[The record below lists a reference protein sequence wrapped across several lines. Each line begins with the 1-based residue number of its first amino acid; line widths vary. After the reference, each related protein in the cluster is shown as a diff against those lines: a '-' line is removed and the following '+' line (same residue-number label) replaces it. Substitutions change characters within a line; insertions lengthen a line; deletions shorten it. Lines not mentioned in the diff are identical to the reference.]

1 MKNKQTVLN
10 RIESARV
17 QVSLLKRQLEQKTI
31 TEKAVMS
38 FINRIEGSIN
48 NQLDEMWSEVILEL
62 QPIDYNNTEIVWE
75 WHFWDHLVQDT
86 NMNLDNY
93 GQINENPQL
102 SAPSCNPGNPLLPDQ
117 S

>member
-48 NQLDEMWSEVILEL
+48 GIENLVDLEDE
-62 QPIDYNNTEIVWE
+62 N
-75 WHFWDHLVQDT
+75 F
-86 NMNLDNY
+86 
-93 GQINENPQL
+93 
-102 SAPSCNPGNPLLPDQ
+102 
-117 S
+117 